1 MLKERSIKI
10 LEALAIFKFLNSSQ
24 LIRLWVAK
32 HKPNLITAYKELNLH
47 NMIGKLTFWVHPKLW
62 RLQNYYYLKPKGKNF
77 LIEHLKYSQERI
89 KMPIGTSSMFF
100 RDYYHRTHAIDFQ
113 IGLYKH
119 ILKRWGEVLLYD
131 TYYEHTWSTKKNAP
145 LKAKTKLIFADGSF
159 FIPDAIMKLRVDE
172 KIKIYTFEI
181 YNGLDTKRVIQ
192 QLQKHILSLQ
202 EGLPSI
208 VLDEKKGSKVLL
220 LFDLT
225 SCMKAVMDRVLNDDI
240 FLNFRYLFLFSD
252 TISIKSD
259 FNSWCS
265 CESKHVEL

>member
-10 LEALAIFKFLNSSQ
+10 LEAVAIFKFLNTSH
-24 LIRLWVAK
+24 LIRLWIAK
-32 HKPNLITAYKELNLH
+32 HKPNLNKAFKELSLL

-77 LIEHLKYSQERI
+77 LIEHLQYNENRI

-100 RDYYHRTHAIDFQ
+100 RDYYHRTNAIDFQ
-113 IGLYKH
+113 IELYLYV
-119 ILKRWGEVLLYD
+119 LKNRWEILLYD
-131 TYYEHTWSTKKNAP
+131 TYYDYTWSTKKNLP

-159 FIPDAIMKLRVDE
+159 FIPDAIMKLRLNGE
-172 KIKIYTFEI
+172 IKIYTFEI
-181 YNGLDTKRVIQ
+181 YNGQDTKRVMQ
-192 QLQKHILSLQ
+192 QLQKHIQSLQ

-220 LFDLT
+220 LFDSP
-225 SCMKAVMDRVLNDDI
+225 SCMRAVMARVCGESI
-240 FLNFRYLFLFSD
+240 FLNFKNLFLFCD
-252 TISIKSD
+252 TQTSNTQ

-265 CESKHVEL
+265 CDGKLVKL